1 MYRFET
7 VLQAFIAVLALI
19 GSMITMV
26 CSFTNGWNVVGKI
39 GMVIVF
45 LLVSLLNYLVIKEMM
60 KGEWCDENIQ
70 KRVYPARDGC

>member
-60 KGEWCDENIQ
+60 KGE
-70 KRVYPARDGC
+70 